1 VSHVILFRRP
11 ETPYGV
17 SKVCVPREANAA
29 RQLQRLESLGYV
41 ILDVTPP
48 LAPTA
53 RYMSGT
59 RR

>member
-1 VSHVILFRRP
+1 MSHVILFKRP

-17 SKVCVPREANAA
+17 SKVCVPPEANAA
-29 RQLQRLESLGYV
+29 RQLQRLESLGYT

-48 LAPTA
+48 LVAPA
-53 RYMSGT
+53 RFCAGQ